1 MSTKLEIAKV
11 NRYEAEWDPK
21 TLFNGFTIRAV
32 LTEQRDMVTRI
43 QAVAQLRKRL
53 NREMGE
59 DQEGETW
66 LLQENARTGENEL
79 YLLNAGKL
87 IMWKLQDFDKF
98 NGLFD
103 RVEQHKD
110 NLDDEVRD
118 DEG

>member
-1 MSTKLEIAKV
+1 MSTKLEITKV
-11 NRYEAEWDPK
+11 NRYQENWDAK
-21 TLFNGFTIRAV
+21 TLFKGFNIRAV
-32 LTEQRDMVTRI
+32 LAEQKDMITKI
-43 QAVAQLRKRL
+43 QATTQLRKRL
-53 NREMGE
+53 VREMGE

-66 LLQENARTGENEL
+66 LLQENRLTGEDEL